1 MIDSPLLLLGLLA
14 AAIAVPLLLKRHRA
28 AAPDGIRV
36 LGRTALHR
44 NAVVAV
50 IAVGDRR
57 LLVGAGERGVHV
69 LADLDATDRTYDDVT
84 TTMTSLGRTDT
95 PDAFPFGPDEGAL
108 DALVDDRPG
117 AMTAG
122 PGIGLL
128 DRLRAMTVRTPQR
141 GRPSHDPLRR

>member
-1 MIDSPLLLLGLLA
+1 VIDSPLLLLGLLA
-14 AAIAVPLLLKRHRA
+14 VIVAAPLLLKRHRA

-36 LGRTALHR
+36 LGRTALHK

-57 LLVGAGERGVHV
+57 LLVGAGERGVQV
-69 LADLDATDRTYDDVT
+69 LADLAGTAGTADATS
-84 TTMTSLGRTDT
+84 TMTSLGRTDT
-95 PDAFPFGPDEGAL
+95 PELVPFGSDD
-108 DALVDDRPG
+108 DALAALVADGPG
-117 AMTAG
+117 TTTAG

-128 DRLRAMTVRTPQR
+128 DRLRAMTVRTPER